1 MNKFIGAP
9 LLGLAALLIGCD
21 SNNTN
26 ENVQTTQAPA
36 SVAVVESPS
45 SAASEKTARFSSFT
59 YAGESQEKVT
69 VGDGEFRN
77 PILSGYAPDPTVTRV
92 GDDYYLVTSTFTH
105 FPGLPIYHSKDLVNW
120 THIANAIDRPDQF
133 DYSGLEVSRGIFAP
147 DLSFHEGLYY
157 LTSTCV
163 DCKANAAMAAE
174 NIPGPYNGNFVM
186 TAENITGPWSDPHW
200 LSFEGIDPS
209 IYWAEDGKAYIVN
222 NGAPNEEPRYD
233 GHRAIWIQEFDYKN
247 LTMTGE
253 RKQLINGG
261 VNIST
266 SPVWIEGPHIIKR
279 NNFYYITAAEGGT
292 SVHHSQTIFRAD
304 NVWGPYKPAEH
315 NPILTQRDLD
325 PNREDPIIA
334 AGHAK
339 FVQLPN
345 GDWWAT
351 FLAIRPY
358 DKEMFNIGRE
368 TFLLPVRWENDWPYI
383 LPQGERIPFAMKKP
397 ALPEQPA
404 AIPPNSGD
412 FGYTDSFDGDALG
425 LSWMGI
431 RNPMTPF
438 YEVNGG
444 ALNLTCN
451 GNLGNLD
458 EVPSFVGRR
467 QQHHIASASTIV
479 SFDPNS
485 GDDMAGLVAIQN
497 DQNLMF
503 LGVTQRDGA
512 NQVALY
518 RRQGTLDDTLISS
531 AELPSTKDVT
541 LSLAFNGGKM
551 QAYYEVNG
559 ERHTLAEAV
568 DATNLST
575 NVAGGFVGALIG
587 PYCTSK

>member
-1 MNKFIGAP
+1 MNKLIGAP
-9 LLGLAALLIGCD
+9 ILGLAALLIGCD
-21 SNNTN
+21 STKNTD
-26 ENVQTTQAPA
+26 ENVQVTQAPA
-36 SVAVVESPS
+36 SAAVSESAS
-45 SAASEKTARFSSFT
+45 SAASEKSARFTSFS

-69 VGDGEFRN
+69 VGEGEFRN
-77 PILSGYAPDPTVTRV
+77 PILSGYAPDPTVARV
-92 GDDYYLVTSTFTH
+92 GDDYYLVPSTFTH

-133 DYSGLEVSRGIFAP
+133 DYSDLEVSRGIFAP
-147 DLSFHEGLYY
+147 DLSYHEGTYY

-163 DCKANAAMAAE
+163 DCK
-174 NIPGPYNGNFVM
+174 GNFVM
-186 TAENITGPWSDPHW
+186 TAKNITGPWSDPHW
-200 LSFEGIDPS
+200 LGFEGIDPS
-209 IYWAEDGKAYIVN
+209 IHWDDSGKAYILN

-247 LTMTGE
+247 LTMIGE

-261 VNIST
+261 VDIST
-266 SPVWIEGPHIIKR
+266 KPVWIEGPHIIKR

-292 SVHHSQTIFRAD
+292 SVHHSQTVFRSD
-304 NVWGPYKPAEH
+304 NVLGPYKPADH

-325 PNREDPIIA
+325 ADRENPIIA

-383 LPQGERIPFAMKKP
+383 LPRGERIPFAMKKP

-404 AIPPNSGD
+404 ATPPNSGD
-412 FGYTDSFDGDALG
+412 FGYTDNFDGDKLG

-431 RNPMTPF
+431 RDPQESF
-438 YEVNGG
+438 YEVEGG
-444 ALNLTCN
+444 ALNLACHV
-451 GNLGNLD
+451 GLGDLD
-458 EVPSFVGRR
+458 AVPSFVGRR
-467 QQHHIASASTIV
+467 QQHHIAEISTTV
-479 SFDPNS
+479 SFAPEAE
-485 GDDMAGLVAIQN
+485 GDAAGLAAVQN
-497 DQNLMF
+497 DEHLIF
-503 LGVTQRDGA
+503 IAVTRHEGTD
-512 NQVALY
+512 QVALY
-518 RRQGTLDDTLISS
+518 RRQGSAEDTLIS
-531 AELPSTKDVT
+531 AAPLANINDVKLT
-541 LSLAFNGGKM
+541 LAFNGGKM
-551 QAYYEVNG
+551 QAFYEIEG
-559 ERHTLAEAV
+559 QRQLLAEDV

-575 NVAGGFVGALIG
+575 NVAGGFVGTIVG

>member
-1 MNKFIGAP
+1 MNKLIGAS
-9 LLGLAALLIGCD
+9 LLGLAAVLIGCD
-21 SNNTN
+21 SANNT
-26 ENVQTTQAPA
+26 ESDAQVTQATA
-36 SVAVVESPS
+36 S
-45 SAASEKTARFSSFT
+45 SAAPEAASGTTFKKTARFTSFH
-59 YAGESQEKVT
+59 YEGESQEKVT
-69 VGDGEFRN
+69 VGEGEFRN
-77 PILSGYAPDPTVTRV
+77 PILSGYAPDPTVARV
-92 GDDYYLVTSTFTH
+92 GDDYYLVPSTFTH

-133 DYSGLEVSRGIFAP
+133 DFSGLNVSRGIFAP
-147 DLSFHEGLYY
+147 DLSYHDGTYY

-163 DCKANAAMAAE
+163 DCK
-174 NIPGPYNGNFVM
+174 GNFVM
-186 TAENITGPWSDPHW
+186 TAKDITGPWSDPHW
-200 LSFEGIDPS
+200 LDFEGIDPS
-209 IYWAEDGKAYIVN
+209 IHWDDSGKAYILN

-261 VNIST
+261 VDIST
-266 SPVWIEGPHIIKR
+266 KPVWIEGPHIIQR
-279 NNFYYITAAEGGT
+279 NGFYYITAAEGGT

-304 NVWGPYKPAEH
+304 NVWGPYKPADH

-358 DKEMFNIGRE
+358 DREMFNIGRE

-383 LPQGERIPFAMKKP
+383 LPQGEHIPFALKKP
-397 ALPEQPA
+397 ALPAQPQA
-404 AIPPNSGD
+404 TPPTSGD
-412 FGYTDSFDGDALG
+412 FGYTDSFDGDSLG

-431 RNPMTPF
+431 RDPQASF
-438 YEVNGG
+438 YQVEGG
-444 ALNLTCN
+444 ALNLACH
-451 GNLGNLD
+451 GGLGDVNQ
-458 EVPSFVGRR
+458 VPSFVGRR
-467 QQHHIASASTIV
+467 QQHHIAEISTTV
-479 SFDPNS
+479 SFAPAAE
-485 GDDMAGLVAIQN
+485 GDAAGLAAVQD
-497 DQNLMF
+497 DQHLMF
-503 LGVTQRDGA
+503 IGITQHEGK

-518 RRQGTLDDTLISS
+518 RRQGSNDDTLINAAPISN
-531 AELPSTKDVT
+531 TQDVT

-551 QAYYEVNG
+551 QAFYEVDG
-559 ERHTLAEAV
+559 QRQLLAEGV

-575 NVAGGFVGALIG
+575 NVAGGFVGTIVG
-587 PYCTSK
+587 PYCTSN

>member
-1 MNKFIGAP
+1 MNKLIGAS
-9 LLGLAALLIGCD
+9 LLGLAAVLIGCD
-21 SNNTN
+21 SANNT
-26 ENVQTTQAPA
+26 ESDAQVTQATA
-36 SVAVVESPS
+36 S
-45 SAASEKTARFSSFT
+45 SAAPEAASGTTFKKTARFTSFH
-59 YAGESQEKVT
+59 YEGESQEKVT
-69 VGDGEFRN
+69 VGEGEFRN
-77 PILSGYAPDPTVTRV
+77 PILSGYAPDPTVARV
-92 GDDYYLVTSTFTH
+92 GDDYYLVPSTFTH

-133 DYSGLEVSRGIFAP
+133 DFSGLNVSRGIFAP
-147 DLSFHEGLYY
+147 DLSYHDGTYY

-163 DCKANAAMAAE
+163 DCK
-174 NIPGPYNGNFVM
+174 GNFVM
-186 TAENITGPWSDPHW
+186 TAKDITGPWSDPHW
-200 LSFEGIDPS
+200 LDFEGIDPS
-209 IYWAEDGKAYIVN
+209 IHWDDSGKAYILN

-261 VNIST
+261 VDIST
-266 SPVWIEGPHIIKR
+266 KPVWIEGPHIIQR
-279 NNFYYITAAEGGT
+279 NGFYYITAAEGGT

-304 NVWGPYKPAEH
+304 NVWGPYKPADH

-358 DKEMFNIGRE
+358 DREMFNIGRE

-383 LPQGERIPFAMKKP
+383 LPQGERIPFALKKP
-397 ALPEQPA
+397 ALPAQPQA
-404 AIPPNSGD
+404 TPPTAGD
-412 FGYTDSFDGDALG
+412 FGYTDSFDGDSLG

-431 RNPMTPF
+431 RDPQESF
-438 YEVNGG
+438 YQVEGG
-444 ALNLTCN
+444 ALNLACH
-451 GNLGNLD
+451 GGLGDVNQ
-458 EVPSFVGRR
+458 VPSFIGRR
-467 QQHHIASASTIV
+467 QQHHIAEISTTV
-479 SFDPNS
+479 SFAPAAE
-485 GDDMAGLVAIQN
+485 GDAAGLAAVQD
-497 DQNLMF
+497 DQHLMF
-503 LGVTQRDGA
+503 IGITQHEGK

-518 RRQGTLDDTLISS
+518 RRQGSNDDTLINAAPISN
-531 AELPSTKDVT
+531 TQDVT

-551 QAYYEVNG
+551 QAFYEVDG
-559 ERHTLAEAV
+559 QRQLLAEGV

-575 NVAGGFVGALIG
+575 NVAGGFVGTIVG
-587 PYCTSK
+587 PYCTSN